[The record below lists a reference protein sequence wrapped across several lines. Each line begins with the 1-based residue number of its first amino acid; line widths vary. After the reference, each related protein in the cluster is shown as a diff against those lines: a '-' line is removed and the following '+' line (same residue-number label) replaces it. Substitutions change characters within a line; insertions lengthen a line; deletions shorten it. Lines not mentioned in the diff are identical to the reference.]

1 MPQLSIVVPIYNKG
15 QFIDSCIKSIIQ
27 QTFTDFELIL
37 INDGSTDDS
46 GEVCN
51 TWSLKD
57 ARIKV
62 IHQANA
68 GVSAARNK
76 GLELAS
82 GQYVGFAD
90 GDDTLE
96 PDMYEMLL
104 SNAKTY
110 NADISI
116 CGVKK
121 IFPHKVDLY
130 FGTKEI
136 KIYNKSEGLT
146 GLLRKEF
153 LRSVYDKIY
162 IASIAKSVQFEGSI
176 NEDIFYNYLIF
187 NKSRKTVFDDTIKY
201 NYIIRDNSVSMTGF
215 SKKWMDTVSFS
226 KRIVQICQS
235 ETPEIIDEAIN
246 FDLVTNI
253 SLLNLILL
261 SGKSN
266 YKEYYQRV
274 AANMNGYADA
284 MKIPSIRKKHKYAY
298 HLFSISPIAYEL
310 FMKLYC
316 KITDADVSNKT

>member
-1 MPQLSIVVPIYNKG
+1 MPQLSIIVPVYNKG
-15 QFIDSCIKSIIQ
+15 EFIGSCINSIIQ

-37 INDGSTDDS
+37 VNDGSTDGS

-51 TWSLKD
+51 KWSLKD

-62 IHQANA
+62 VHQANA

-76 GLELAS
+76 GISLAS
-82 GQYVGFAD
+82 GQYIGFAD

-104 SNAKTY
+104 SNAGTY

-130 FGTKEI
+130 FGTNEI
-136 KIYNKSEGLT
+136 KTYNRSEGLK
-146 GLLRKEF
+146 GLLKKEF

-176 NEDIFYNYLIF
+176 NEDIFYNYLVF
-187 NKSRKTVFDDTIKY
+187 NKANKTVFDDAIKY
-201 NYIIRDNSVSMTGF
+201 NYIIRDSSVSMTGF
-215 SKKWMDTVSFS
+215 SKKWMDTISFS
-226 KRIVQICQS
+226 KRIVKICQS
-235 ETPEIIDEAIN
+235 ETPEIVDEAIN

-261 SGKSN
+261 SGKSK
-266 YKEYYQRV
+266 YKDDYQQV
-274 AANMNGYADA
+274 AANMTRYAEA
-284 MKIPSIRKKHKYAY
+284 MKITSIRKKHRYAY
-298 HLFSISPIAYEL
+298 HLFNISPIAYEL